1 MPHTTNHTAGRMAL
15 KRRKIGNPTTSTQ
28 VQHRGRT
35 KHFNALKAQNTSSVG
50 HVCAFDF
57 FSLCNPHHQMV
68 ATNTI
73 YYTVVRRNLIMRLA
87 IMWPP
92 HHHSS
97 RTMWE
102 AIFILTCN
110 FPQYIQYTMMGLLR
124 EIRFNTSALI
134 TKCYSTMTSVIHI
147 VTPTTTSAIEISGI
161 FYLKNLTSYCIFSL
175 NEIRH
180 FYFHE

>member
-1 MPHTTNHTAGRMAL
+1 MGMGLLGFLRLPFERPLVVMKMAQ
-15 KRRKIGNPTTSTQ
+15 P
-28 VQHRGRT
+28 
-35 KHFNALKAQNTSSVG
+35 AL
-50 HVCAFDF
+50 
-57 FSLCNPHHQMV
+57 
-68 ATNTI
+68 
-73 YYTVVRRNLIMRLA
+73 
-87 IMWPP
+87 WPP

-147 VTPTTTSAIEISGI
+147 VTPTTTSAIEIEISGI
-161 FYLKNLTSYCIFSL
+161 FYFKKPPHVIVLHLQL
-175 NEIRH
+175 E
-180 FYFHE
+180 